1 MLDAEP
7 KLETTFSEQTSSSSF
22 AKVKDSSEKLDGTT
36 EVADLPACQFGCQ
49 VPLVKIASGPHLKRI
64 GEDSSISGLIRRKTL
79 AEKLYL

>member
-1 MLDAEP
+1 MKSNVDLIMLDAEP

-49 VPLVKIASGPHLKRI
+49 VPLVKIASGQHRKRS
-64 GEDSSISGLIRRKTL
+64 GEDPRTSQD
-79 AEKLYL
+79 